1 MNNDEYRNFWERFLG
16 RYPDFKPTKEQ
27 TEDWRRELQFM
38 DPYVLE
44 AAVATVVKEKSSI
57 IPRLPWIVDAY
68 KRIKQQ
74 RSDDIR
80 KSTNKNPW
88 EMSDED
94 KQAIYDE
101 RDTHLQQLKDTHIDN
116 LRTATITV
124 LKKYD
129 RVLSKPKD
137 GNVEDWSSWLR
148 AAVWVELYGGV
159 KK

>member
-1 MNNDEYRNFWERFLG
+1 MNNDEYRKFWERFLG

-38 DPYVLE
+38 DPYVIE

-57 IPRLPWIVDAY
+57 IPRLPWLVDAY
-68 KRIKQQ
+68 KRIQQQ

-80 KSTNKNPW
+80 GKSTNKKPW

-94 KQAIYDE
+94 KQAIRDE
-101 RDTHLQQLKDTHIDN
+101 RGAHLQQLKDTNIDN

-124 LKKYD
+124 LKKYGK
-129 RVLSKPKD
+129 VIKKPKD
-137 GNVEDWSSWLR
+137 GDVEGWSSWLR
-148 AAVWVELYGGV
+148 AAVWCELYGGV
-159 KK
+159 R